1 MRIDAKKGSK
11 AAGKTVAKSN
21 LPSKVCIVCNRPFTW
36 RKKWEKCWDD
46 VKYCTAEVGLLQPS
60 ASSED
65 IDGLRG
71 QASHPAA
78 EGIIGG
84 RSQAKLEAYTF
95 QTPPRSACGP
105 YVAAAGQYLGFG
117 TFGGLLAGHL

>member
-1 MRIDAKKGSK
+1 MQ
-11 AAGKTVAKSN
+11 
-21 LPSKVCIVCNRPFTW
+21 
-36 RKKWEKCWDD
+36 
-46 VKYCTAEVGLLQPS
+46 VGLLQPS

-117 TFGGLLAGHL
+117 TFGGLLAGLPLLKSCIKYGISFMPKVGAGS